1 MTVKEFLELDFND
14 LNKIARVENRKEAE
28 KMLKDMSNI
37 ANRRLERLSKLD
49 IPSPAF
55 QNRAITDEEG
65 FVKRNNTGDFMYE
78 RFQSTGE
85 DLRDIR
91 RELKYIHSFLS
102 SQTSTVK
109 GARRFLEDMVM
120 RAGGY
125 TTRAEAKRNMWTYEE
140 SKVFWSAYDKL
151 KETDFNKVM
160 NIIGSDETQKVV
172 REVFQST
179 GAHTSD
185 ELWELAKDALTRLRD
200 ERLQAAYYGT
210 SE

>member
-1 MTVKEFLELDFND
+1 MTVKQFLELDFND
-14 LNKIARVENRKEAE
+14 LNRVSRVENREMAE
-28 KMLKDMSNI
+28 RMLKEMSKV

-55 QNRAITDEEG
+55 QNRAIIDDEG
-65 FVKRNNTGDFMYE
+65 FVVRNYTGNFMYE
-78 RFQSTGE
+78 KFQSTGD
-85 DLRDIR
+85 DLREIR
-91 RELKYIHSFLS
+91 RELKYVHSFLS
-102 SQTSTVK
+102 SQTSTVQ

-160 NIIGSDETQKVV
+160 NIIGSDETQRVV

-179 GAHTSD
+179 GARSSD
-185 ELWELAKDALTRLRD
+185 ELWELAKEALTRLRD

>member
-1 MTVKEFLELDFND
+1 MTVKQFLELDFND
-14 LNKIARVENRKEAE
+14 LNKIARVENREMAE
-28 KMLKDMSNI
+28 RILGKMSKV
-37 ANRRLERLSKLD
+37 ANRRLERLSELD

-55 QNRAITDEEG
+55 QNRAITDNEG
-65 FVKRNNTGDFMYE
+65 FVTRSSTGNFMYE
-78 RFQSTGE
+78 KFQSTGN
-85 DLRDIR
+85 DLREVR

-109 GARRFLEDMVM
+109 GARQFLEDMIM
-120 RAGGY
+120 RASGY

-160 NIIGSDETQKVV
+160 NIIGSDETQRVV

-179 GAHTSD
+179 KARTSD
-185 ELWELAKDALTRLRD
+185 ELWELSKEELTRLRD

>member
-14 LNKIARVENRKEAE
+14 LNRLAREENRETAE
-28 KMLKDMSNI
+28 KTLRDMSNV
-37 ANRRLERLSKLD
+37 ANRRLKRLSELE

-55 QNRAITDEEG
+55 QNRAIIDTEG
-65 FVKRNNTGDFMYE
+65 FSTRDINGNFAYE
-78 RFQSTGE
+78 KFQSTGD
-85 DLRDIR
+85 DLREIR
-91 RELKYIHSFLS
+91 RELKYVHSFLS

-120 RAGGY
+120 RASGY

-160 NIIGSDETQKVV
+160 NIIGSDETQRVV

-179 GAHTSD
+179 GARSSD
-185 ELWELAKDALTRLRD
+185 ELWELAKEALTRLRD

>member
-55 QNRAITDEEG
+55 QNRAITNEEG

-185 ELWELAKDALTRLRD
+185 ELWELAKEALTRLRD

-210 SE
+210 FE

>member
-1 MTVKEFLELDFND
+1 MTVKQFLELDFND
-14 LNKIARVENRKEAE
+14 LNRVARVENREMAE
-28 KMLKDMSNI
+28 RMLREMSKV

-55 QNRAITDEEG
+55 QNRAITDDEG
-65 FVKRNNTGDFMYE
+65 FVLRNETGNFMYE
-78 RFQSTGE
+78 KFQSTGD
-85 DLRDIR
+85 DLRDVR

-109 GARRFLEDMVM
+109 GARRFIEDMVM

-160 NIIGSDETQKVV
+160 NIIGSDETQRVV

-179 GAHTSD
+179 GARTSD
-185 ELWELAKDALTRLRD
+185 ELWESAKEALTRLRD

>member
-1 MTVKEFLELDFND
+1 MTVKQFLKLDFND
-14 LNKIARVENRKEAE
+14 LNRVARVENREMAE
-28 KMLKDMSNI
+28 RMLKEMSKV

-55 QNRAITDEEG
+55 QNRAITDDEG
-65 FVKRNNTGDFMYE
+65 FVVRNDTGNFMYE
-78 RFQSTGE
+78 KFQSTGD
-85 DLRDIR
+85 DLREIR
-91 RELKYIHSFLS
+91 RELKYVHSFLS

-160 NIIGSDETQKVV
+160 NIIGSDETQRVV

-179 GAHTSD
+179 GARSSD
-185 ELWELAKDALTRLRD
+185 ELWELAKEALTRLRD
-200 ERLQAAYYGT
+200 ERLQAAYYGKP
-210 SE
+210 E